1 MPTRVR
7 RLPPLPMPPAGGA
20 AAVLAVALAA
30 TVAAC
35 SGPPRVF
42 DRSTAPA
49 DALVGMSRS
58 DVLAC
63 AGRPDSTRLRGG
75 VETLVYGEGASPE
88 DSPYVYSDSTR
99 GGGITGG
106 IAGDSPIAQGLRN
119 AYCEVVFEIAD
130 GRVMDARYRSATGS
144 LTGSPGACATI
155 VESCLARRA
164 APAADPLEGAT
175 TVE

>member
-1 MPTRVR
+1 MPTRAR
-7 RLPPLPMPPAGGA
+7 RPVLPRPPAA
-20 AAVLAVALAA
+20 TLTALAVATAA
-30 TVAAC
+30 TLAAC

-42 DRSTAPA
+42 DRSTSPA

-58 DVLAC
+58 DILAC

-88 DSPYVYSDSTR
+88 GSPYIYSDSTR

-130 GRVMDARYRSATGS
+130 GRVIDARYRSATGS
-144 LTGSPGACATI
+144 LTGSPGVCATI
-155 VESCLARRA
+155 VDSCLARRA
-164 APAADPLEGAT
+164 TPSADPLEGAT
-175 TVE
+175 TIE